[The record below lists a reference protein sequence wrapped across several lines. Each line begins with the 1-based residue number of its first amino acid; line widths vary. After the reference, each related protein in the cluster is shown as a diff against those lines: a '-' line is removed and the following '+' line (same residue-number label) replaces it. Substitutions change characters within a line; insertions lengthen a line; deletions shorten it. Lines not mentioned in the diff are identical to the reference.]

1 MIDLNDIAAAPVR
14 YDLDA
19 IVQRL
24 HDTAHAWVPG
34 LFPNGRRAGNEWR
47 LANIHGDPPR
57 SNGSCVIA
65 LTGEHAGDWH
75 DFDGDQ
81 GGGPLSTLGNGT
93 RLSGRDLYAHA
104 AGMVGWS
111 GAPPARQ
118 WAQRSRCTGL

>member
-1 MIDLNDIAAAPVR
+1 MIDLNVIDAPVVR

-24 HDTAHAWVPG
+24 RATAHAWVPG
-34 LFPNGRRAGNEWR
+34 LFPNGRREGNEWR

-57 SNGSCVIA
+57 NNGSCIIA

-81 GGGPLSTLGNGT
+81 GGGPLSTLSQGT
-93 RLSGRDLYAHA
+93 RLSDRALYAHA
-104 AGMVGWS
+104 ADMTGWS
-111 GAPPARQ
+111 GHAPPRQ
-118 WAQRSRCTGL
+118 